1 MSYGTSFTEVFRL
14 TSLLIAAQHRQ
25 RGDRMNRR
33 EFITL
38 VGGTAAAWPL
48 AARAQQPDRLL
59 QITVWMARANDGEG
73 LRHAAALREG
83 LQALSWTNG
92 RNVRIDYR
100 WVTGDIDRVSL
111 AKEIVEQQPD
121 VILVESTAG
130 VAALSRA
137 SSTIPIVFV
146 NVGDPIRGGFVAS
159 LARPGGNVTGF
170 LSTEPTLGSK
180 WPELLKDIAPAVER
194 IGFLFNPDTAPY
206 AEPFLRQAEAA
217 ALSLGISLNASRFHN
232 DFEIERTI
240 AELGSAPG
248 GGLIVLPDPFTNTRS
263 ALIIGLAAKHR
274 VPAVYAWRF
283 QALSGG
289 LISYGVDLAES
300 FRASASYVDRILR
313 GERPA
318 SLPVQAPTK
327 FSLVVNL
334 KTAKALG
341 LTAPPG
347 LLVAADEVIE

>member
-1 MSYGTSFTEVFRL
+1 VFDMR
-14 TSLLIAAQHRQ
+14 
-25 RGDRMNRR
+25 RR

-38 VGGTAAAWPL
+38 LGGAAVAWPL
-48 AARAQQPDRLL
+48 AARAQQAARLL
-59 QITVWMARANDGEG
+59 QITVWMARANDAEG

-83 LQALSWTNG
+83 LQAVGWTNG
-92 RNVRIDYR
+92 HNVRIDYR

-121 VILVESTAG
+121 VILVESTAA
-130 VAALSRA
+130 VATLSCA

-146 NVGDPIRGGFVAS
+146 NVGDPIGGGFVAS

-180 WPELLKDIAPAVER
+180 WPELLKEIAPAVER
-194 IGFLFNPDTAPY
+194 IGLLFNPDTAPY
-206 AEPFLRQAEAA
+206 AESFLRHAEASA
-217 ALSLGISLNASRFHN
+217 SSSGVKLTASRFQN

-240 AELGSAPG
+240 AELASAPG
-248 GGLIVLPDPFTNTRS
+248 GGLIVLPDPLTNTRS

-274 VPAVYAWRF
+274 VPALYAWRF
-283 QALSGG
+283 QAFGGG

-313 GERPA
+313 GEKPA

-334 KTAKALG
+334 KTAKTLG
-341 LTAPPG
+341 LTVPTAI
-347 LLVAADEVIE
+347 LLRATEVIE

>member
-1 MSYGTSFTEVFRL
+1 MR
-14 TSLLIAAQHRQ
+14 
-25 RGDRMNRR
+25 RR

-38 VGGTAAAWPL
+38 LGGAAVAWPL
-48 AARAQQPDRLL
+48 AARAQQAARLL
-59 QITVWMARANDGEG
+59 QITVWMARANDAEG

-83 LQALSWTNG
+83 LQAVGWTNG
-92 RNVRIDYR
+92 HNVRIDYR

-121 VILVESTAG
+121 VILVESTAA
-130 VAALSRA
+130 VATLSCA

-146 NVGDPIRGGFVAS
+146 NVGDPIGGGFVAS

-180 WPELLKDIAPAVER
+180 WPELLKEIAPAVER
-194 IGFLFNPDTAPY
+194 IGLLFNPDTAPY
-206 AEPFLRQAEAA
+206 AESFLRHAEASA
-217 ALSLGISLNASRFHN
+217 SSSGVKLTASRFQN

-240 AELGSAPG
+240 AELASAPG
-248 GGLIVLPDPFTNTRS
+248 GGLIVLPDPLTNTRS

-274 VPAVYAWRF
+274 VPALYAWRF
-283 QALSGG
+283 QAFGGG

-313 GERPA
+313 GEKPA

-334 KTAKALG
+334 KTAKTLG
-341 LTAPPG
+341 LTVPTAI
-347 LLVAADEVIE
+347 LLRATEVIE